1 MNNITL
7 APVKLKLMGEEEAK
21 ENALKLLKRV
31 GLEEKQM
38 LIPHL
43 SAADRNRESPL

>member
-7 APVKLKLMGEEEAK
+7 APVKLKLMSEEEAK

-31 GLEEKQM
+31 GLEERQM
-38 LIPHL
+38 PIRHL
-43 SAADRNRESPL
+43 